1 MGSSTGNPI
10 LYTADGTPLKI
21 SLMRTQRRSKIVA
34 FSLVLPLLIFVLIVF
49 LIPIADMLLLSVD
62 NSVTKKILPKSVE
75 ALQSWDETTGELPD
89 EAVFVAMVDEIK
101 SAKAAKKHTK
111 IGQRFNYESSGFA
124 SLFRKA
130 GRKVKRIKE
139 PPFKEALIKT
149 DKRWGQV
156 HTWQV
161 IKQFSP
167 RYTEGY
173 YLAALDFKRDP
184 ASGNIESL
192 QEKDSIYLKLFWRT
206 MLLSS
211 LITFLTFIIGFPLA
225 YMLASVSTRLSN
237 ILIIFVLLPFW
248 TSLLV
253 RTTSWIALLQQEGV
267 INDFLVLV
275 GLIGNDGRLAM
286 IHNATGTVVAM
297 THILL
302 PFMVLPLFSVMKTI
316 PKSYVRAAVS
326 LGAHPWKAFWK
337 VYFPNTGSGIGAGSI
352 LVFII
357 AIGYYI
363 TPALVGGSSG
373 TFISNR
379 IAYHISSSLNW
390 GLGAALGVILLGIVL
405 ALFVLY
411 DRIVGINNMK
421 LG

>member
-10 LYTADGTPLKI
+10 LYTADGIPLKI
-21 SLMRTQRRSKIVA
+21 SLVRAQRRSKIIA
-34 FSLVLPLLIFVLIVF
+34 FSMVLPLLIFILIAF
-49 LIPIADMLLLSVD
+49 LIPIVDMLLLSVD
-62 NSVTKKILPKSVE
+62 NSITKDILPKSVQT
-75 ALQSWDETTGELPD
+75 LQSWDETSGELPD
-89 EAVFVAMVDEIK
+89 EFIFAAMVEEIK
-101 SAKAAKKHTK
+101 KAKTAREHTK
-111 IGQRFNYESSGFA
+111 IGSRLNYESSGFS

-130 GRKVKRIKE
+130 GRKVKKIKK
-139 PPFKEALIKT
+139 PPYKEALIKS
-149 DKRWGQV
+149 DKRWGEIK
-156 HTWQV
+156 TWQV
-161 IKQFSP
+161 IKQFSTE
-167 RYTEGY
+167 YTDGY
-173 YLAALDFKRDP
+173 YLAALDFKRNP
-184 ASGNIESL
+184 TTGNIESL
-192 QEKDSIYLKLFWRT
+192 PKKDSIYLKLFWRT

-225 YMLASVSTRLSN
+225 YMLATVSTRLSN

-275 GLIGNDGRLAM
+275 GLIDNEGRLAM

-302 PFMVLPLFSVMKTI
+302 PFMILPLFSVMKTI

-337 VYFPNTGSGIGAGSI
+337 VYFPNTGAGIGAGSI

-379 IAYHISSSLNW
+379 IAYHISNSLNW